1 MTGPTKLDW
10 ALDVLSHVQ
19 KVYPEAFI
27 AGGFLRDIELGTEP
41 NDLDI
46 FIPQKGNDQQYAYA
60 QFTMRVAEINTKLQN
75 ANILV
80 KNGRAKMAPFYDQ
93 LFVEDERPLIGVAMY
108 EVEKVADQPA
118 MGRYPIQIIA
128 LKEDGFSLTRT
139 ITDFDLGLCQI
150 AHDGKALHKSPRF
163 DDDLALKRMV
173 ITRSRSFPCFRRT
186 VKRIDKLLER
196 MPHTDSG
203 ALFEDSDSIIIEANE
218 KPVNHAGWTVW
229 TEVNIVTGKKLP
241 QPIEWSMK
249 SDDGS
254 AA

>member
-1 MTGPTKLDW
+1 MTGLPKLDW

-19 KVYPEAFI
+19 EEFPEAFI
-27 AGGFLRDIELGTEP
+27 AGGFLRDLELGTEP

-46 FIPQKGNDQQYAYA
+46 FVPQRGQDQQYAYGKFH
-60 QFTMRVAEINTKLQN
+60 QRVGRVNTRFHKAGIVPKDKHAKL
-75 ANILV
+75 
-80 KNGRAKMAPFYDQ
+80 APFYDQ

-108 EVEKVADQPA
+108 EVDKVVGDH
-118 MGRYPIQIIA
+118 PIQIIA
-128 LKEDGFSLTRT
+128 LKADGFSLTRT

-150 AHDGKALHKSPRF
+150 AHDGKALRKAARF

-196 MPHTDSG
+196 MPVENTQL
-203 ALFEDSDSIIIEANE
+203 LFEDGVSEV
-218 KPVNHAGWTVW
+218 VNHAGWTVW

-241 QPIEWSMK
+241 KPIEWSMK
-249 SDDGS
+249 SDDTS
-254 AA
+254 AV